1 MTVSAAASAAS
12 AVPAMSEAAATQAL
26 IQQIASEARS
36 SGQGLTYDPEA
47 PVSDGQGGDAV
58 VPGKAGKPG
67 GKPPGKVP
75 PKPQRGLLDEAES
88 NEIDDVDAASDEE
101 SPDDTGEESPS
112 DTAPGELNVA
122 GISAALTAEG
132 GVDVVALADAL
143 GLEPEQL
150 KLSPGAHK
158 AVRLE
163 RRKAQQTL
171 ERAHTLA
178 QKLQKQ
184 YGDQVSARKAA
195 AEGKLDPAI
204 EFIEATFGMPWN
216 DLNKAVGMLLQGKPI
231 PDIESKREL
240 RELKKAE
247 ADRVAEATK
256 QKETAAVAE
265 KTEQAKLWIA
275 NQIKG
280 DKLASPE
287 FNKLL
292 EAAGY
297 PTVTELVFEEMQ
309 RGYSKGLTDPKKAL
323 EKVRV
328 KLTKQAKALGSAGL
342 LQLPKERKPAV
353 SASPPRAGA
362 QTGAAGNAREMTDAE
377 LRKAVLREA
386 GIRT

>member
-12 AVPAMSEAAATQAL
+12 APVLSEAAATQAL
-26 IQQIASEARS
+26 IQQISSEARS
-36 SGQGLTYDPEA
+36 SGQGLTYDPDA
-47 PVSDGQGGDAV
+47 PISDGEGGEAV
-58 VPGKAGKPG
+58 VPGRAGKG
-67 GKPPGKVP
+67 AARVP
-75 PKPQRGLLDEAES
+75 PKPAKTLLDEADS
-88 NEIDDVDAASDEE
+88 NELGDGDPIEAEADPDAAPATDA
-101 SPDDTGEESPS
+101 PS
-112 DTAPGELNVA
+112 ELNVA
-122 GISAALTAEG
+122 GITAALTAEG

-143 GLEPEQL
+143 GLQPEQL

-163 RRKAQQTL
+163 RRKAQETL

-184 YGDQVSARKAA
+184 YGDQVGARKAA

-204 EFIEATFGMPWN
+204 EFIEGTFGMSWN
-216 DLNKAVGMLLQGKPI
+216 DLNKAVGLLLQGKPI

-247 ADRVAEATK
+247 SDRVAEAAKQTETK
-256 QKETAAVAE
+256 ALEE
-265 KTEQAKLWIA
+265 KTTNAKLWIA
-275 NQIKG
+275 NQIKS

-292 EAAGY
+292 EDAGY

-323 EKVRV
+323 EKVRI

-342 LQLPKERKPAV
+342 LTLPKQPKPAV
-353 SASPPRAGA
+353 SASPPRSGA

-377 LRKAVLREA
+377 LRKAVLRDA